1 LGQLRHEHL
10 FRERQNHDL
19 HHVLLWLQL
28 HDFLLLMFRS
38 EAFRRLVCELPCQH
52 CGTAGRTQPAHRNR
66 GKGMGIKVSDAL
78 CAALCVECHR
88 ELDQGK
94 DMSRHER
101 HEMWDQAYIRTMQT
115 LIEQGHLKP

>member
-1 LGQLRHEHL
+1 MA
-10 FRERQNHDL
+10 
-19 HHVLLWLQL
+19 VV
-28 HDFLLLMFRS
+28 
-38 EAFRRLVCELPCQH
+38 RRMRCAR
-52 CGTAGRTQPAHRNR
+52 CGIKGFTQFCHSDE

-94 DMSRHER
+94 DMKRQER
-101 HEMWDQAYIRTMQT
+101 HEMWDQAYIRTVQL